1 MTKFDKPEEIT
12 PMTNGTISRA
22 EEIAD
27 VLRED
32 ILKGQYRPGERL
44 PSERDLASR
53 FAANRGA
60 VREALKK
67 LEQLGIADIKPGGVR
82 VVPVEDATLEVLSHI
97 LMVNDIPDPA
107 LVDQMFEVSG
117 ALISVSMRTAIE
129 KATDDQ
135 ITHLR
140 SLLAVILSDTTS
152 QAEKR
157 ECGHNLGAYLFTMHG
172 NLVLKLIANG
182 LKTQFMGQM
191 EGLGEQVVIDSA
203 QSDKILRKLDAAIA
217 RRDANGAAAAAH
229 DHLTLVRTEILSFLH
244 SLSATPETPR
254 NYVHA

>member
-1 MTKFDKPEEIT
+1 
-12 PMTNGTISRA
+12 MTNGTLSRA

-32 ILKGQYRPGERL
+32 ILKGQYRAGERL

-97 LMVNDIPDPA
+97 LMVNDVPDPA

-129 KATDDQ
+129 KASDDQ
-135 ITHLR
+135 IAHLR
-140 SLLAVILSDTTS
+140 SLLAMILSDSTS
-152 QAEKR
+152 PAEKR
-157 ECGHNLGAYLFTMHG
+157 ECGHNLGVYLFTIHG

-191 EGLGEQVVIDSA
+191 EGLGDQVAIDPEQSN
-203 QSDKILRKLDAAIA
+203 KILRKLDAAIA
-217 RRDANGAAAAAH
+217 KRDAIGAANAAF
-229 DHLTLVRTEILSFLH
+229 DHLSLVRKEMLSFLH
-244 SLSATPETPR
+244 SLSEHNETPR
-254 NYVHA
+254 NYLHA